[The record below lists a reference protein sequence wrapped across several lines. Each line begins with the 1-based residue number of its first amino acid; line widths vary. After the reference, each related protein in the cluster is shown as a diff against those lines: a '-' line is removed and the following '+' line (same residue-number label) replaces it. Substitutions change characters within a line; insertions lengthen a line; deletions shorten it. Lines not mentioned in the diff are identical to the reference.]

1 MIQTFSWE
9 KTMKIKAVLVLS
21 ILPILVTA
29 GCEPVQQLLGGV
41 PKPTARLAGMQFGD
55 IDLKAATLLFDVEI
69 DNPYTVALPLL
80 NLDYAVASGQTPLF
94 EGKADT
100 QTVIPAKGKQSV
112 SLPVK
117 IGYMD
122 FLNALAELKDVRPG
136 SSIPY
141 TADVGLSF
149 NTEALGPLR
158 LPLKKTGQ
166 VAIPELP
173 KASDW
178 KSILNRTLGQ

>member
-1 MIQTFSWE
+1 M
-9 KTMKIKAVLVLS
+9 KTKILPVLFILPVLVC
-21 ILPILVTA
+21 A
-29 GCEPVQQLLGGV
+29 GCEPVQQILGGV
-41 PKPTARLAGMQFGD
+41 PKPTARLSGMQFGD
-55 IDLKAATLLFDVEI
+55 IDLKAATLLFNVEI
-69 DNPYTVALPLL
+69 ENPYAVALPLL
-80 NLDYAVASGQTPLF
+80 NLDYAVASGQTSLF

-122 FLNALAELKDVRPG
+122 FLNALAQLKDVRPG
-136 SSIPY
+136 SIIPY

-149 NTEALGPLR
+149 DTEALGPLR
-158 LPLKKTGQ
+158 LPLKKTSQ
-166 VAIPELP
+166 ATVPELP

>member
-1 MIQTFSWE
+1 M
-9 KTMKIKAVLVLS
+9 KTKVILLLTV
-21 ILPILVTA
+21 LPILAAV
-29 GCEPVQQLLGGV
+29 GCEPVQQLLGGM
-41 PKPTARLAGMQFGD
+41 PKPTARLAGMQFGQ
-55 IDLKAATLLFDVEI
+55 IDLQAATLLFDVEI
-69 DNPYTVALPLL
+69 DNPYAVALPLL
-80 NLDYAVASGQTPLF
+80 NLDYTVASGQTSLF

-136 SSIPY
+136 SAIPY

-149 NTEALGPLR
+149 DTEALGPLR
-158 LPLKKTGQ
+158 LPLKKSGQ
-166 VAIPELP
+166 VTIPELP